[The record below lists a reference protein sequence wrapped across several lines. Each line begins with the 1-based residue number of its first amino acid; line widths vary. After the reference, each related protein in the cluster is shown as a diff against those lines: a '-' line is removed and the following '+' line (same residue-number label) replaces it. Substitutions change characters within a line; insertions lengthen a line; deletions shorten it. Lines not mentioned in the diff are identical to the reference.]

1 MLPLGTL
8 APLFFF
14 YAILAGQVSPSHGR
28 SRKSTA
34 ALAGANGRGKFAFTD
49 ELKADVRMQCTWA
62 ARDVADAVRLSVKC
76 EDPGARIR
84 GGVTDM
90 ECEYSG
96 KPGGCAGYRANSKTF
111 WKQVARAFK
120 KLQAKVCKDERALVR
135 AGVCKSAP
143 RDAHFKLD
151 IHTTVVSAQSGIQ
164 TPPPPPLWPRAT
176 ASPAA
181 PTNCTGSENARRR
194 AEQQCS
200 SSWASFC
207 AFFFQILSDDDC

>member
-8 APLFFF
+8 APLFLFF
-14 YAILAGQVSPSHGR
+14 AILAGQVSPSLGL
-28 SRKSTA
+28 SRKSSA

-49 ELKADVRMQCTWA
+49 ELNADVRMQCTWA

-84 GGVTDM
+84 GGVTDL

-120 KLQAKVCKDERALVR
+120 KLQAKVCDDERALVR

-151 IHTTVVSAQSGIQ
+151 IHTSVASAQSGIRP
-164 TPPPPPLWPRAT
+164 TPPPPPPRAT
-176 ASPAA
+176 SSPAA

-207 AFFFQILSDDDC
+207 AFFFQILSDDC